1 MNNRLAKLRRG
12 LREKSIEAIL
22 ISQPQNRRYISGF
35 DGTAGFLLITAQKT
49 ILATDF
55 RYIEQA
61 KKQADEFEVLQ
72 TSGKLEEWLPGLTGK
87 LGLEK
92 LGFEADD
99 VSHSI
104 YRRIRDV
111 LAASVTGIEL
121 VPLEGFV
128 ESLRAI
134 KEPSEIEFIKEAAA
148 ISDAA
153 MDYVNRTLLAGITEI
168 EVAWKL
174 EQFLRQ
180 NGSQGI
186 PFDIIVASGAN
197 AALPHAKPSER
208 VIKNGEPVIIDLGA
222 RVQGYA
228 SDISRTICPG
238 EADDTFGKL
247 YATVLKAQQTAIDGI
262 KDGTSAVDADNPA
275 RLVIEQAGYG
285 KQFGHSLGHG
295 VGLSVH
301 EKPYIGPV
309 SKDELKDNMVF
320 TIEPGVYI
328 PDWGGIRIEDI
339 VMLKNGKIELLS
351 KAIK

>member
-1 MNNRLAKLRRG
+1 MNNRLVRLRRG
-12 LREKSIEAIL
+12 LKEKSIEAIL

-35 DGTAGFLLITAQKT
+35 DGTAGFLLITALKA

-55 RYIEQA
+55 RYVLQA
-61 KKQADEFEVLQ
+61 KRQAGAFEVLQ
-72 TSGKLEEWLPGLTGK
+72 TIGKLEEWLPGLAGS
-87 LGLEK
+87 LVIERIS
-92 LGFEADD
+92 FEADD
-99 VSHSI
+99 ISFSV
-104 YRRIRDV
+104 YRRLRDA
-111 LAASVTGIEL
+111 LAASASGIEL
-121 VPLEGFV
+121 VPLEGLI

-134 KEPSEIEFIKEAAA
+134 KEPSEIEIIKKAAA

-153 MDYVNRTLLAGITEI
+153 MDYIHNNLQAGMKEI

-174 EQFLRQ
+174 EQFLRR

-186 PFDIIVASGAN
+186 PFDIIVASGSN

-208 VIKNGEPVIIDLGA
+208 VIRNGEPVVIDLGA

-238 EADDTFGKL
+238 KADDFFRET
-247 YATVLKAQQTAIDGI
+247 YAAVLKAQQVAIDGI
-262 KDGTSAVDADNPA
+262 KDGTSAVAADNLA
-275 RLVIEQAGYG
+275 RPVIEQAGYG

-295 VGLSVH
+295 VGLAVH
-301 EKPYIGPV
+301 EKPYIGLA

-328 PDWGGIRIEDI
+328 PDWGGIRIEDT